1 MTRTQTT
8 IQSVPGFPAPGRAQ
22 SLKGPAN
29 PWEVIALRY
38 ATKDLPPG
46 HAVLD
51 PDPHEG
57 EARLDYYI
65 WLCRNG
71 DRTVLVDTGFAPEEG
86 AARQRILLTHPVE
99 ALKRIGVEPEDVTDV
114 FITHL
119 HYDHAG
125 NLRHFPN
132 ATIHLQD
139 AEMAYATG
147 RCMCHARMRK
157 PFAVEDVKTAV
168 EMVYRDR
175 VRFHEG
181 DYTLL
186 PGLTA
191 RLVGGHSKGLQILV
205 VDGETPL
212 VIASDALHLR
222 RYLTDGQIF
231 PVFADYF
238 RTVEGYRVL
247 HELIEAGCE
256 ILPGH
261 DPDVVTLYPRVDPDW
276 EDAVF
281 IRKRA

>member
-1 MTRTQTT
+1 MPPRTCR
-8 IQSVPGFPAPGRAQ
+8 G
-22 SLKGPAN
+22 N
-29 PWEVIALRY
+29 
-38 ATKDLPPG
+38 

-191 RLVGGHSKGLQILV
+191 RLVGGHSQGLQILV

-222 RYLTDGQIF
+222 PLPDRRPDLSGLRRLFPHGRGLPRAARTDRGRLRD
-231 PVFADYF
+231 PA
-238 RTVEGYRVL
+238 RPRPRRR
-247 HELIEAGCE
+247 HA
-256 ILPGH
+256 LP
-261 DPDVVTLYPRVDPDW
+261 PRPARLGRRRRHPQGEVRGIALACD
-276 EDAVF
+276 F
-281 IRKRA
+281 